1 MNKFMNELNP
11 LYMFLYLI
19 IKEKPRI
26 GLRSWSLESDAAADV
41 LHFAKKD
48 LFAICDTLY
57 PNKR

>member
-1 MNKFMNELNP
+1 MNELNP

-41 LHFAKKD
+41 CISPKKIS
-48 LFAICDTLY
+48 LQFVIPCTLTKGKLY
-57 PNKR
+57 